1 MRFGPQFPVS
11 GWQKAPAKA
20 HSPRLRRHAGGA
32 VVWSRLRRLR
42 RDTSGHA
49 FLEAALIFPIMI
61 SLFLGISE
69 FGEALTVSRRT
80 EAAAGTGADLV
91 ARLRTVSTAELGAI
105 KPMIEEMFRPFP
117 TTSIGLVISSVVAD
131 DDNTTTVAWSYADG
145 AGASAHNAGSTMA
158 LPAGLTEP
166 NTSVIVAE
174 VSYTFNSTLAVL
186 IVGDK
191 PMRAEGYMRPR
202 LVNEITKAD

>member
-1 MRFGPQFPVS
+1 MRFGPQFPGS
-11 GWQKAPAKA
+11 GRPKAPAKPQSR
-20 HSPRLRRHAGGA
+20 HVRLHGGGA
-32 VVWSRLRRLR
+32 VVWSRLRGLR

-49 FLEAALIFPIMI
+49 FLEAALIFPILI

-69 FGEALTVSRRT
+69 FSEALTVSRRI
-80 EAAAGTGADLV
+80 EAAAGTSADLV
-91 ARLRTVSTAELGAI
+91 ARLRTVSSAELAQI
-105 KPMIEEMFRPFP
+105 KPMVEEMFRPFP

-145 AGASAHNAGSTMA
+145 AGASAHNAGSA
-158 LPAGLTEP
+158 LGLPAGLTEP

-174 VSYTFNSTLAVL
+174 VNYTFNSTLAVL